1 MEVKGTGQGKFVC
14 KDCGLE
20 DNADKNRALNIA
32 KRALGKS
39 IRRPLSEAGAPLAVP
54 ETQAEKGEAAC

>member
-1 MEVKGTGQGKFVC
+1 MKRTDQGKFVC

-20 DNADKNRALNIA
+20 DNADKNGALNIA

-39 IRRPLSEAGAPLAVP
+39 ISRPLSEAGALLAVP
-54 ETQAEKGEAAC
+54 GTPAVEGEAAC